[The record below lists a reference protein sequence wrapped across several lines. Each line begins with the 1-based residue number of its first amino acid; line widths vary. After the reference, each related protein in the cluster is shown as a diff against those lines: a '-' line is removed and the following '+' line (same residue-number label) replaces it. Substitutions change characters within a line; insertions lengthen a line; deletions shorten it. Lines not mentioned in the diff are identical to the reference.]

1 MVDVFERIFAKEL
14 TEKKTEGRAEGR
26 AEGITEGIASTARKL
41 LAMGVL
47 TLKQIAQA
55 TGLSISEL
63 EVMRDEVHQ
72 GS

>member
-1 MVDVFERIFAKEL
+1 MMDVFERIFAKEL
-14 TEKKTEGRAEGR
+14 KAERSEGLAEGL
-26 AEGITEGIASTARKL
+26 AEGIASTARKL

-63 EVMRDEVHQ
+63 EAMRAEMHQ
-72 GS
+72 RA